1 MHAIYLLSVWLHIMA
16 AVVWVG
22 GTLFLVFVLVPAIR
36 QPQFA
41 ALAAA
46 LIRFTGRRFR
56 WVAWICFTIFL
67 LTGIVNLAVRGMGVD
82 ELRHAVFLAR
92 FFRNDTWHQA
102 CTCFCHSVDQRFSRF
117 RSRAARGC
125 CVGGESGIGGNFKAQ
140 TSSRACGSNQP
151 AARAGGHLAGQHA
164 CARRALVNCG
174 DPKHGVRIGNH
185 IEEEDKSWKRRSE
198 QHRDASGIVILDF
211 PVSRF

>member
-82 ELRHAVFLAR
+82 ELRHAVFWQGSFGTTLGIKLVLVFVILWISA
-92 FFRNDTWHQA
+92 FHDF
-102 CTCFCHSVDQRFSRF
+102 VLGP
-117 RSRAARGC
+117 RAAAAWEVNPASAETLRLRRQAVRVARINLLLALAVISLGSMLVRG
-125 CVGGESGIGGNFKAQ
+125 A
-140 TSSRACGSNQP
+140 P
-151 AARAGGHLAGQHA
+151 
-164 CARRALVNCG
+164 
-174 DPKHGVRIGNH
+174 
-185 IEEEDKSWKRRSE
+185 W
-198 QHRDASGIVILDF
+198 
-211 PVSRF
+211 